1 MILTLSL
8 WNWLLAFT
16 PVLVVLIMML
26 VFRAGGARA
35 GGMGWL
41 AAVIVAALFFGADF
55 ELLAVAQIRAIL
67 LTLDVFYIIWTALL
81 LYHISNEAGA
91 IRMIGR
97 ALPKLTEDRV
107 MQSLLI
113 GWLMVTFIQ
122 GTGGFGV
129 PVAVCAP
136 LLVAIGFTPIQA
148 VAMAS
153 LGDTWAVTFGSL
165 ATSFQTLLAVTGID
179 PGGVAHYSA
188 LLLGIVGFPAGLLV
202 AVIGNGWK
210 SLKRAVPPVLVLSI
224 VMGITQYL
232 LATNGMW
239 TLGTTGAGIVGLVVG
254 FLLLRL
260 PAYRNS
266 HPDRSH
272 PKALTE
278 LATPEVGQDAGKSLV
293 VALSGYALL
302 VILAF
307 AVNLIRPV
315 GEFMGQ
321 VRLTLNFPQVA
332 TRFGWVTPAGPGR
345 VINLFGHPGAI
356 LLYACV
362 LSLIIYRL
370 TGYLQPGAL
379 KRVWNQ
385 VGRSGVNSSLGIL
398 AMVGVAS
405 IMLHSGMTFLLAEG
419 LSTSI
424 GPDFYALVAP
434 LIGAL
439 GAFITGS
446 NTNSNVLFGVLQQN
460 TAELMNLSVPLIL
473 AAQTAGG
480 SVGSVLAPA
489 KVIVGCSTVGLA
501 GEEGNVMRKII
512 GYGLIPIAIVSL
524 AAWIINLLG

>member
-1 MILTLSL
+1 MTLSL
-8 WNWLLAFT
+8 SPWNWLLAFT
-16 PVLVVLIMML
+16 PVLMVLIMMI

-35 GGMGWL
+35 GGIGWL
-41 AAVIVAALFFGADF
+41 TAVIVSALFFGADF
-55 ELLAVAQIRAIL
+55 ELLAIAQIRAIL

-81 LYHISNEAGA
+81 LFHLSNEAGA

-97 ALPKLTEDRV
+97 ALPRLTEDRV

-136 LLVAIGFTPIQA
+136 MLVAIGFTPIQA

-179 PGGVAHYSA
+179 PGGVAHYTA
-188 LLLGIVGFPAGLLV
+188 LLLGIVSFPAGLLV
-202 AVIGNGWK
+202 AIIGNGWK
-210 SLKRAVPPVLVLSI
+210 SFKRAVPPVLVLSL
-224 VMGITQYL
+224 VMGTTQYL

-239 TLGTTGAGIVGLVVG
+239 TLGTTGAGIMGLVVG

-260 PAYRNS
+260 PIYKNS
-266 HPDRSH
+266 HSDLKK
-272 PKALTE
+272 PKSLND
-278 LATPEVGQDAGKSLV
+278 LATPDEGQDAGKSLLL
-293 VALSGYALL
+293 ALSGYALL

-307 AVNLIRPV
+307 AINLIRPV

-321 VRLTLNFPQVA
+321 VRFTLDFPEVA

-345 VINLFGHPGAI
+345 VINIFGHPGAI

-370 TGYLQPGAL
+370 SGYLQPGAL
-379 KRVWNQ
+379 KRIRNQ
-385 VGRSGVNSSLGIL
+385 VGRSGVNSGLGIL

-424 GPDFYALVAP
+424 GPDFYPLVAP
-434 LIGAL
+434 IIGAL

-460 TAELMNLSVPLIL
+460 AAQLMNLSVPLIL
-473 AAQTAGG
+473 AAQSAGG

-512 GYGLIPIAIVSL
+512 GYGLIPIAIVAL
-524 AAWIINLLG
+524 TAWIIHLLG